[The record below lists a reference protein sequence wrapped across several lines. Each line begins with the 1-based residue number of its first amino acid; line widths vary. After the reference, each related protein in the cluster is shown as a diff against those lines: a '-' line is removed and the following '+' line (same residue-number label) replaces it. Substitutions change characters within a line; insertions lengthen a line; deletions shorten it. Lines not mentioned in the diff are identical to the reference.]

1 MAREIFQY
9 IGSMESTRHFLIAL
23 KDGESIKDWMIR
35 ETLSRLSR
43 RYKAVHLAEDLD
55 VNPSKIHR
63 FLTGKNVNDEFYQ
76 RWFSWYVKK
85 Q

>member
-1 MAREIFQY
+1 
-9 IGSMESTRHFLIAL
+9 MESARHFLIAL

-43 RYKAVHLAEDLD
+43 RYKAIHLAEDLA
-55 VNPSKIHR
+55 VNPSKSHR
-63 FLTGKNVNDEFYQ
+63 FLTGKNVNDDFYQ

>member
-1 MAREIFQY
+1 
-9 IGSMESTRHFLIAL
+9 MESARHFLVAI
-23 KDGESIKDWMIR
+23 KDGESIKDWMVR

-43 RYKAVHLAEDLD
+43 RYKAVHMAEDLG

-63 FLTGKNVNDEFYQ
+63 FLNGKNVNDEFYQ
-76 RWFSWYVKK
+76 LWFSWYVKK